1 MGNRYQ
7 MQDNLKLALTF
18 LVSIPSLMTAFYQ
31 YQDKQ
36 LERAAKEAK
45 ADTLQLLIQKQ
56 NEQNKKLAD
65 FFAALDSAEKLHA
78 VADTTG
84 K

>member
-65 FFAALDSAEKLHA
+65 FFATLDSAEKLHA
-78 VADTTG
+78 IADTTG
-84 K
+84 N

>member
-1 MGNRYQ
+1 

-18 LVSIPSLMTAFYQ
+18 FVAIPSLFTAYYQ
-31 YQDKQ
+31 YEDKK

-45 ADTLQLLIQKQ
+45 ADTLMMLIKKQ
-56 NEQNKKLAD
+56 NEQN
-65 FFAALDSAEKLHA
+65 EKLHA
-78 VADTTG
+78 FFSALDSNAELSAIADTTG

>member
-1 MGNRYQ
+1 

-18 LVSIPSLMTAFYQ
+18 LVAIPSLLTAFYQ

-45 ADTLQLLIQKQ
+45 ADTLMMLIQKQ
-56 NEQNKKLAD
+56 NEQNEKLHA
-65 FFAALDSAEKLHA
+65 FFAALDSNEQLSSI
-78 VADTTG
+78 ADTTG